1 MVLLLSMNL
10 SHINTLIKKEF
21 LLEFRQKASLGGILV
36 YVAATVFISAL
47 SFTGKIHTHEWNAL
61 FWVILLFASVT
72 VSSKS
77 FLKETKGLGFFNYSY
92 YSPRT
97 FILAKI
103 MFNMVLMLVIS
114 LITLFFYIWF
124 IGGDIQNFSL
134 FFTTLA
140 LSSTGFAGVLS
151 LMSAIAAKANNNFA
165 LMSILSFPVLMP
177 MVMVSIRLSK
187 QAIDGLSWAVSY
199 DFLLILAALNVLVI
213 MLANLLFPYLWND

>member
-1 MVLLLSMNL
+1 MVLLLSMNF
-10 SHINTLIKKEF
+10 SQINTLIKKEF

-77 FLKETKGLGFFNYSY
+77 FLKETKGLGLFNYAY
-92 YSPRT
+92 YSPRA
-97 FILAKI
+97 FILSKI
-103 MFNMVLMLVIS
+103 IFNMVLMLVIS

-124 IGGDIQNFSL
+124 IGGHIQNFSL
-134 FFTTLA
+134 FFLTLA

-151 LMSAIAAKANNNFA
+151 LMSAIASKANNNFA

-177 MVMVSIRLSK
+177 MVLVSIRLSK
-187 QAIDGLSWAVSY
+187 QAIDGLSWGVSY

>member
-1 MVLLLSMNL
+1 MNI

-21 LLEFRQKASLGGILV
+21 VLEFRQKASLGGMLV
-36 YVAATVFISAL
+36 YVAATVFVSAL
-47 SFTGKIHTHEWNAL
+47 SFSGKIHTHEWNAL

-72 VSSKS
+72 ISSKS
-77 FLKETKGLGFFNYSY
+77 FLKETKGLGLFNYTY
-92 YSPRT
+92 YSARD

-103 MFNMVLMLVIS
+103 IFNMVLMLVIS

-124 IGGDIQNFSL
+124 VGGEINNFML
-134 FFTTLA
+134 FFVTLA

-151 LMSAIAAKANNNFA
+151 LMSAIASKASNNFA

-177 MVMVSIRLSK
+177 MLLVSIRLSK

-199 DFLLILAALNVLVI
+199 DSLLILAALNVLVI

>member
-1 MVLLLSMNL
+1 MVLLFVVNFSQ
-10 SHINTLIKKEF
+10 INALIKKEF

-36 YVAATVFISAL
+36 YVAATVFVSAL
-47 SFTGKIHTHEWNAL
+47 SFTGRIHVHEWNAL
-61 FWVILLFASVT
+61 FWIILLFASIT

-77 FLKETKGLGFFNYSY
+77 FLKETKGLGLFNYAY
-92 YSPRT
+92 YSPRS

-103 MFNMVLMLVIS
+103 IFNMVLMLLIS
-114 LITLFFYIWF
+114 LVTLFFYLWF
-124 IGGDIQNFSL
+124 IGGSIGNFTL
-134 FFTTLA
+134 FFIVLV
-140 LSSTGFAGVLS
+140 LSSTGFAGILS

-177 MVMVSIRLSK
+177 MVMVSIRLSR
-187 QAIDGLSWAVSY
+187 QAIDGLSWTVSY